1 MAFVRLSPEH
11 KHRETGDEMD
21 QIDPIPRS
29 NFQYPTMRVSE
40 SVSSFSEKGDDM
52 DPFRDSVQSS
62 RRESY
67 SDPYQSATR
76 PPLALGRGN
85 GQRTLSDLY
94 GESPPITPLETGLRP
109 GRPWMAGSR
118 PESEATLISSYPPT
132 PSPLVRFIVVFA
144 SHNRINSSS
153 SEVRMLST
161 RHSSQTIRRLI

>member
-1 MAFVRLSPEH
+1 MSFIRLSPENQ
-11 KHRETGDEMD
+11 HRETGDEMD
-21 QIDPIPRS
+21 QIEPMPRS

-40 SVSSFSEKGDDM
+40 SVSSLSEKGDDL

-67 SDPYQSATR
+67 SDPYQPTAR

-94 GESPPITPLETGLRP
+94 DESPPITPLASGLRP

-132 PSPLVRFIVVFA
+132 PSPLVR
-144 SHNRINSSS
+144 
-153 SEVRMLST
+153 
-161 RHSSQTIRRLI
+161 TISILPR

>member
-1 MAFVRLSPEH
+1 MTYIEP
-11 KHRETGDEMD
+11 M
-21 QIDPIPRS
+21 PRS
-29 NFQYPTMRVSE
+29 NFQYPSMRASE
-40 SVSSFSEKGDDM
+40 SSTSIASEKGDDL

-67 SDPYQSATR
+67 SDPYPPATR

-94 GESPPITPLETGLRP
+94 DESPPITPLGSGLRP

-132 PSPLVRFIVVFA
+132 PSPLVRILVTRLQESFSNCF
-144 SHNRINSSS
+144 N
-153 SEVRMLST
+153 SEVPMLLT
-161 RHSSQTIRRLI
+161 KPISQTRLHSTLTMTLMPTH